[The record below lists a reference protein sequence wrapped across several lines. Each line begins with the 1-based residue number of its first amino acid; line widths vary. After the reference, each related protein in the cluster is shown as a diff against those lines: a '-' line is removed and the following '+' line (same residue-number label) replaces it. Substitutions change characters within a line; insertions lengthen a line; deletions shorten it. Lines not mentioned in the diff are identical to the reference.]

1 MRLPLKAAVL
11 VLLVCLSISVAG
23 ESARSLFNKGRAAE
37 TRQDYEGAYVFYQE
51 AYSQKPSDL
60 RFRASFERT
69 RFLAAASKIHRG
81 QILGDAGKFAEA
93 LALFEEAS
101 RIDPSSDMALQEIR
115 RVRRI
120 LEAAGA
126 GPASAL
132 GPAGMP
138 VNSTTRRAEEAEGPV
153 ELSAISDQPITLR
166 IAEDAKVIYQTIGQL
181 AGVNVLFDPDYTS
194 RRIPLQLNSVTL
206 QEALDIV
213 ALESKTFWRPVTP
226 NTIFVAADTPSKR
239 KELEQSVVKTFY
251 LGNLSATT
259 DLQDIANALRTVL
272 DAPKIQQVPSQ
283 GAIVIRATPDQ
294 VALAEKMIGDLDK
307 SKPEVIVD
315 VAVLQ
320 VRRDRMRTLGISPP
334 TSVSAG
340 IVPFTSTTTTGTTG
354 TTSTTT
360 SSSGNLTFNILKALT
375 DRDISVTIPQAS
387 ANFLSS
393 DADTRLLQNPQ
404 IRASDG
410 IKASLKIGDRIPIA
424 TGSFGGVPGAGLPG
438 AGFGVQTQFQ
448 FIDVGVNMDI
458 TPYVHAN
465 REITLKISLEVSSQ
479 SGTASIGGIS
489 QPIISQRKAEG
500 EVRLKEGEVN
510 ILGGIFETN
519 DSTTISGIPGLIK
532 IPFLKHLF
540 GSQLKSKT
548 DDEIVFVL
556 TPHIVR
562 GHEITELNNRAI
574 DVGTSNAIDLRH
586 GPARLAPAA
595 TITSQAPS
603 PGMAVT
609 GTPAAPATAAMV
621 PAQVVPGPGVMV
633 SPAPQTSPFASAGPP
648 PPPGGVALS
657 FQPSTL
663 SAAVGT
669 TFSVAINV
677 AGGRDLGGIP
687 VQITF
692 DPKVLQLLNISNG
705 DLLSRDGQAVALV
718 HREEP
723 PGMLLANA
731 TRPPNVAG
739 IQGDGTVFVLT
750 MLARGKG
757 DSQILISRPG
767 ARNSAMQPMPAV
779 ASAMSVSVR

>member
-11 VLLVCLSISVAG
+11 VLLACLSISVAG
-23 ESARSLFNKGRAAE
+23 ESTRSLFNKGRAAE
-37 TRQDYEGAYVFYQE
+37 TRQDYEAAYEFYKQ
-51 AYSQKPSDL
+51 AYDQKPSDL

-120 LEAAGA
+120 LDAAGA
-126 GPASAL
+126 GPSSAV
-132 GPAGMP
+132 GPTGLP
-138 VNSTTRRAEEAEGPV
+138 VSPTTRRAEEAEGPV

-166 IAEDAKVIYQTIGQL
+166 IAEDSKVIYSTIGQL

-307 SKPEVIVD
+307 SKPEVIID

-340 IVPFTSTTTTGTTG
+340 IVPFSSTTTTTTGTTG
-354 TTSTTT
+354 TTGSTTT
-360 SSSGNLTFNILKALT
+360 SSGNLTLNVLKSLT

-410 IKASLKIGDRIPIA
+410 VKASLKIGDRIPIA

-448 FIDVGVNMDI
+448 FIDVGVNLDI

-465 REITLKISLEVSSQ
+465 REVTLKITLEVSSQ
-479 SGTASIGGIS
+479 SGVVSIGGIS
-489 QPIISQRKAEG
+489 QPIISQRTAGG
-500 EVRLKEGEVN
+500 EIRLKEGEVN
-510 ILGGIFETN
+510 VLGGIFETN

-532 IPFLKHLF
+532 IPILKHFF
-540 GSQLKSKT
+540 GSQLKQKT

-574 DVGTSNAIDLRH
+574 DVGTSNAVDLRH

-595 TITSQAPS
+595 TIAPQ
-603 PGMAVT
+603 
-609 GTPAAPATAAMV
+609 AAMV
-621 PAQVVPGPGVMV
+621 PAQVVLGPGVMV
-633 SPAPQTSPFASAGPP
+633 SPAPQTNPGALPGPP
-648 PPPGGVALS
+648 PPGESRLAFNLPAFRRHRARL
-657 FQPSTL
+657 FRWPS
-663 SAAVGT
+663 
-669 TFSVAINV
+669 
-677 AGGRDLGGIP
+677 
-687 VQITF
+687 
-692 DPKVLQLLNISNG
+692 
-705 DLLSRDGQAVALV
+705 
-718 HREEP
+718 
-723 PGMLLANA
+723 
-731 TRPPNVAG
+731 
-739 IQGDGTVFVLT
+739 
-750 MLARGKG
+750 
-757 DSQILISRPG
+757 
-767 ARNSAMQPMPAV
+767 MQPV
-779 ASAMSVSVR
+779 AETLAECRCRSLTIPKCCSC

>member
-1 MRLPLKAAVL
+1 MRLPVKAAVL
-11 VLLVCLSISVAG
+11 VVLAGLSISVAG
-23 ESARSLFNKGRAAE
+23 ESTRTLFNKGRAAE
-37 TRQDYEGAYVFYQE
+37 TRQEYEAAYEFYKQ
-51 AYSQKPSDL
+51 AYNQKPSDL

-101 RIDPSSDMALQEIR
+101 RIDPSSEMALQEIR
-115 RVRRI
+115 RVGRI
-120 LEAAGA
+120 LNTAGTE
-126 GPASAL
+126 PTSAL
-132 GPAGMP
+132 GPSGLP
-138 VNSTTRRAEEAEGPV
+138 VSPLTRRAEEAEGPV

-226 NTIFVAADTPSKR
+226 NTIFVASDTPSKR

-251 LGNLSATT
+251 LGNISATT

-320 VRRDRMRTLGISPP
+320 VRRDRMRNLGISPP

-340 IVPFTSTTTTGTTG
+340 IVPFTGTTTTTTGTTG
-354 TTSTTT
+354 TSTT
-360 SSSGNLTFNILKALT
+360 SSGNLTLNVLKALT

-458 TPYVHAN
+458 TPYVHSN
-465 REITLKISLEVSSQ
+465 REVTLKVVLEVSSQ

-489 QPIISQRKAEG
+489 QPIISQRKVEH
-500 EVRLKEGEVN
+500 EIRLKEGEVN
-510 ILGGIFETN
+510 LLGGIFETN
-519 DSTTISGIPGLIK
+519 DSTTTSGIPGLIK
-532 IPFLKHLF
+532 IPILKHIF
-540 GSQLKSKT
+540 GSQIRTKT

-586 GPARLAPAA
+586 GPARLAPAISGA
-595 TITSQAPS
+595 PQPSTS
-603 PGMAVT
+603 GMAVS
-609 GTPAAPATAAMV
+609 GTMPGPARSALV
-621 PAQVVPGPGVMV
+621 PAQVVPGPGVIV
-633 SPAPQTSPFASAGPP
+633 SPAPQPNPASTAGPT

-657 FQPSTL
+657 FQPPSI
-663 SAAVGT
+663 SAAMGS

-677 AGGRDLGGIP
+677 AGGRDLGGVP

-718 HREEP
+718 HREDP
-723 PGMLLANA
+723 PGMLQANA

-750 MLARGKG
+750 MLAKGKG
-757 DSQILISRPG
+757 ETQIAISRPG
-767 ARNSAMQPMPAV
+767 ARNSAMQLLPAV
-779 ASAMSVSVR
+779 GSAMSVSVR